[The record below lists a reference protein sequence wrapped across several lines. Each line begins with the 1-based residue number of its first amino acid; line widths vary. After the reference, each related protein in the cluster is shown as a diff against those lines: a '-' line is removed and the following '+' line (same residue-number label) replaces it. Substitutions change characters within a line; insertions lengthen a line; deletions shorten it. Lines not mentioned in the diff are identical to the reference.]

1 LKALGTVSVMVW
13 SATQCISANEVLGS
27 CDMAMLWVEDT
38 RTSTMLFD
46 EEIHEN
52 VLAVLVSID
61 VFSNR
66 RNAPVLIHPKVFAV
80 KESRSSKYQAV
91 SIIARYVS
99 HTWRVNT
106 VRSLIRPDE
115 TPGILLP
122 HSECMLQIF
131 FRKQDIVIYTKYS

>member
-1 LKALGTVSVMVW
+1 MKALGAVPVMVW
-13 SATQCISANEVLGS
+13 SAAQCISANEVFGRCNLS
-27 CDMAMLWVEDT
+27 MLRIEDS

-46 EEIHEN
+46 EEVHEN

-61 VFSNR
+61 VFSDL
-66 RNAPVLIHPKVFAV
+66 RNALVLKHPKVFAV

-91 SIIARYVS
+91 AVLARYVS

-115 TPGILLP
+115 TPGIPL
-122 HSECMLQIF
+122 CNTNKN
-131 FRKQDIVIYTKYS
+131 RKLISTTRATRVG